1 MPPTPPAQLPIPANF
16 PVAWDRP
23 GDEQLFWIQDAMHL
37 PHPLTPLDATLVQA
51 AFSEGASRAIG
62 RMSMPISGLRTGV
75 FNGFSY
81 IAPVPVMGTPGE
93 MAARMEEMIR
103 ITMELG
109 ATVLRDWRETFE
121 PQVTAE
127 CEAVL
132 GFNYAGAS
140 TREVAAFVA
149 GFYDRLVKLWD
160 IHMRVNIPPM
170 NAVFGM
176 EEFLGA
182 VVGPD
187 SVQQSR
193 LMLQGFDNKSVEMGK
208 ALWDLSRWV
217 RANAGL
223 ADAVNVA
230 SVLEGKVQLSGHPQA
245 ADFLSR
251 WQAFLDAYGWRSNR
265 FLEVGYPSWRD
276 DQATPFTQFKGF
288 LAKPDSEDPYAAH
301 RAQAAERDQLVAEME
316 ARVPAPA
323 VPQFRHMLELAQQY
337 IPIAEDHNFSID
349 QKSTMVLRHGIQQL
363 GARLAADGVLADA
376 GDVFYLRFEEIQ
388 ALASGAA
395 TGDLRGPVK
404 ERRAAHLR
412 QAQIKPPP
420 VMGTPPPADMPPDPL
435 VSKFFGLAID
445 ASWHGRTLKGLACSA
460 GIVTGPAKVL
470 LSLDD
475 AWKLEPGDIMVCR
488 TTMPAWTPLF
498 GIAAAVV
505 TDAGGPLSHCAIV
518 AREYR
523 IPCVAGTQVA
533 THEITD
539 GMRLRVDG
547 AAGTVELLDG
557 RTPA

>member
-1 MPPTPPAQLPIPANF
+1 MPPTPPAQLPVPANF
-16 PVAWDRP
+16 PVAWPRP

-37 PHPLTPLDATLVQA
+37 PHPITPLDATMIQPG
-51 AFSEGASRAIG
+51 FSEGASRAIA
-62 RMSMPISGLRTGV
+62 RMSMPISGLRSGI
-75 FNGFSY
+75 FNGY
-81 IAPVPVMGTPGE
+81 MYLAPIPVMGTPEE

-121 PQVTAE
+121 PQVVAE
-127 CEAVL
+127 CDAILE
-132 GFNYAGAS
+132 FDYAGAS
-140 TREVAAFVA
+140 TQELASFVA
-149 GFYDRLVKLWD
+149 GFYDRMVNLWD

-217 RANAGL
+217 RSNAGL
-223 ADAVNVA
+223 AAVVSAATIAGGRVQVA
-230 SVLEGKVQLSGHPQA
+230 GHPLA
-245 ADFLSR
+245 AEFLSR

-265 FLEVGYPSWRD
+265 FLEIGYPSWREE
-276 DQATPFTQFKGF
+276 QGTPHTQLKGF
-288 LAKPDSEDPYAAH
+288 MAKPDSEDPFAAH
-301 RAQAAERDQLVAEME
+301 RAQAAEREQLVAEMA
-316 ARVPAPA
+316 ARVPEPA
-323 VPQFRHMLELAQQY
+323 VGQFRHMLSLAQQY

-349 QKSTMVLRHGIQQL
+349 QKSTTVIRHGVQQL
-363 GARLAADGVLADA
+363 GARLVSEGVLESAE
-376 GDVFYLRFEEIQ
+376 DVFYLRFDEIKS
-388 ALASGAA
+388 LAEGA
-395 TGDLRGPVK
+395 GIPEVRSHVK
-404 ERRAAHLR
+404 ERRAAQVR
-412 QAQIKPPP
+412 QGQIKPPP

-445 ASWHGRTLKGLACSA
+445 ANWHGRTLKGLACSA

-475 AWKLEPGDIMVCR
+475 AWKLEAGDIMVCHS
-488 TTMPAWTPLF
+488 TMPAWTPLF

-505 TDAGGPLSHCAIV
+505 ADAGGPLSHCAIV

-533 THEITD
+533 TQEIKD

-557 RTPA
+557 RGTA